1 MKYEHLKSVSYQN
14 AEEYEKLYNS
24 RFNSEE
30 AVHIDLLINGS
41 PAFFMRTPDL
51 YEQIIRI
58 NKLDRKARKL
68 CEKLPPRAMSWFRKK
83 CLIDEIVSTNG
94 IEGIISTRK

>member
-1 MKYEHLKSVSYQN
+1 MKYEHLKSISYQS
-14 AEEYEKLYNS
+14 AEEYEKLYNL
-24 RFNSEE
+24 RFSSEE
-30 AVHIDLLINGS
+30 AVHIDLLIHDS
-41 PAFFMRTPDL
+41 PAFFLRTPEL

-83 CLIDEIVSTNG
+83 SSVPTVL
-94 IEGIISTRK
+94 KAL